1 MKAMQQ
7 TQAIE
12 VSGASKTFNAHSRS
26 PVHAL
31 KNVDLSVQRG
41 EIVALLGTN
50 GAGKTTL
57 VDLILGLSRPTA
69 GTVEVL
75 NNSPKLAFYRQN
87 IGALM
92 QTGGL
97 LHEMTVQDTV
107 KMIAAT
113 FPRHL
118 PLDDVVKQANL
129 EPIYTRRVGKCSGG
143 EQQRIR
149 FALAILGNPDILI
162 LDEPTAGMDA
172 GARSQFW
179 QSMRRQSEQ
188 GRTIIFTTHY
198 LKEAEEFAERIVLM
212 HKGEIIADGTTY
224 ELQNMSSERIV
235 TAEFPGEIPELAD
248 IPGVTANEIHG
259 HHLRLVSQDSDA
271 LARYLLS
278 ETDARNLSITNPS
291 LENMFLEL
299 TNQNQEI

>member
-75 NNSPKLAFYRQN
+75 NNSPKLAIYRQN

-198 LKEAEEFAERIVLM
+198 LKEA
-212 HKGEIIADGTTY
+212 
-224 ELQNMSSERIV
+224 
-235 TAEFPGEIPELAD
+235 
-248 IPGVTANEIHG
+248 
-259 HHLRLVSQDSDA
+259 
-271 LARYLLS
+271 
-278 ETDARNLSITNPS
+278 
-291 LENMFLEL
+291 
-299 TNQNQEI
+299 